1 METMTYEEITEQ
13 LKDVFGSDWYDD
25 FTFYER
31 VAAVA
36 YATLNQTTD
45 KEKVYDFAKYRIPD
59 CYEEC
64 LSIEE
69 VAEQYLEDAEAFDYI
84 DRKYVDIA
92 WFAADWSSD
101 RNYIEIEYGDKDA
114 FFKGFVVWK

>member
-13 LKDVFGSDWYDD
+13 LKDVFGADWYDD
-25 FTFYER
+25 FLFHER

-45 KEKVYDFAKYRIPD
+45 KEEVYDFAKYRVPD
-59 CYEEC
+59 LYEEC

-69 VAEQYLEDAEAFDYI
+69 VAEQYLEDVDAFDQI

-92 WFAADWSSD
+92 WFAADWSSE
-101 RNYIEIEYGDKDA
+101 RNYVEIEYGDKDA
-114 FFKGFVVWK
+114 FFKGFVVWS